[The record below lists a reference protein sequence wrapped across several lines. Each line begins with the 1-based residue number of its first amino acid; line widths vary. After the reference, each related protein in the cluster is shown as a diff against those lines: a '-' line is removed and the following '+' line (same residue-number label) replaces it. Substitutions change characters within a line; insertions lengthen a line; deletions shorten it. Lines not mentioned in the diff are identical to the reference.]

1 MSGARWAKI
10 AKYGIDSSQGA
21 SKEMIRES
29 PGIQSNSETLRN
41 IETTYDLAQDL
52 TLFKVVGKMRAAD
65 FYACLDSYYARGI
78 TPLTLWDLTEA
89 DLSTITTEE
98 ISAFAQY
105 ARNLAEACKGGR
117 TAAVFD
123 TLHDFG
129 LGRMFETQLEI
140 VGLPI
145 ELHVCL
151 GFDEAKHW
159 LGIDEHMIEASTMS
173 TIYKIGSCIQKTEN
187 GKLDRGRSLNLIHEL
202 SAAIQCHKNQSILVD
217 LRGAEVQTDM
227 LDLMTFA
234 AECAKYGSDFDKK
247 IAILIPNTAAR
258 IETARMFKSCMD
270 IQGFRIRH
278 FINDETA
285 IKWLSDLT

>member
-1 MSGARWAKI
+1 
-10 AKYGIDSSQGA
+10 
-21 SKEMIRES
+21 MIRES
-29 PGIQSNSETLRN
+29 PDIQSNVETRRN
-41 IETTYDLAQDL
+41 IETTYDFTQDL
-52 TLFKVVGKMRAAD
+52 TLFKVVGKMRAVD
-65 FYACLDSYYARGI
+65 FYDCLDSYYARGV
-78 TPLTLWDLTEA
+78 TPLTLWDLTKA
-89 DLSTITTEE
+89 DLSTITTDE

-105 ARNLAEACKGGR
+105 GRNLAEACKGGK

-145 ELHVCL
+145 EMHVCL
-151 GFDEAKHW
+151 SLDEAKQW
-159 LGIDEHMIEASTMS
+159 LGIDERMIAAS

-202 SAAIQCHKNQSILVD
+202 SAAIQCHKDQSILVD
-217 LRGAEVQTDM
+217 LRDAEVQTDM

-247 IAILIPNTAAR
+247 IAILIPNTDAR

-278 FINDETA
+278 FFDDGAA